1 VHLFRLQQI
10 SPKSDSNRFSATLV
24 IVLVSR
30 RPASDAVAAFM
41 VDFPVE
47 CDVLP
52 SDLMPHACLGSVHAA
67 VGSEDPRKIESSR
80 KILPVRG
87 NSSCGCLNSPG
98 VWLPLGVK
106 MGEKKPVE
114 MKS

>member
-10 SPKSDSNRFSATLV
+10 SPKSDSNRSATLV

-106 MGEKKPVE
+106 MGEKKTVE